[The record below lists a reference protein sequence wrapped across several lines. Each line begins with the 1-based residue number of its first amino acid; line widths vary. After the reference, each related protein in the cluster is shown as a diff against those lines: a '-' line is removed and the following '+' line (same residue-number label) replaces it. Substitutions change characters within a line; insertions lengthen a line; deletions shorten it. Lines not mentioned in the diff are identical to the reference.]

1 MEGTRDQVRV
11 ENGPTRCP
19 FCHESV
25 APAADDWV
33 ACSQCLG
40 RHHAACW
47 EEGAAC
53 AGCGHAGRLT
63 AGEAQAA
70 PRPAGSSFTP
80 VEPGAGERPIAEAR
94 RQVAIHFDRKAHNE
108 WWWLE
113 GIVGPLTLGLVPLAL
128 GERRLR
134 RQDER
139 LAASLRPL
147 PADLDPDLAQRIDA
161 GRRKRLGSR
170 ARPLLFSVTALVAGL
185 TILWAIVGLNTVEQ
199 AYNPYRDG
207 WEAYDAAR
215 DAFELGLIVGW
226 LALTAACTGY
236 LHTLREVVRAHELRR
251 LFEALV
257 LRAAPSAE
265 ADKVLQA
272 TAEGWT
278 LRRIVDTVLTVLA
291 FVPVVGLLVWPF
303 LCLRMGG
310 ALKLHDRHEELLD
323 ERVPPPRARAKGEDG
338 GA

>member
-1 MEGTRDQVRV
+1 MEAARDQVRV

-70 PRPAGSSFTP
+70 PRPEGASFTP
-80 VEPGAGERPIAEAR
+80 VEPAAGERPIADVR
-94 RQVAIHFDRKAHNE
+94 RQVATHFDRKAHND

-113 GIVGPLTLGLVPLAL
+113 GIVGPLTLGLVPLVL

-134 RQDER
+134 QQDER

-147 PADLDPDLAQRIDA
+147 PADLDPDLAQRIEA
-161 GRRKRLGSR
+161 GRRKRLASR
-170 ARPLLFSVTALVAGL
+170 TRALLFGGATLVAAL
-185 TILWAIVGLNTVEQ
+185 TLLWAIVGLNTIQ
-199 AYNPYRDG
+199 SSYDPYRS
-207 WEAYDAAR
+207 WEAYREAR
-215 DAFELGLIVGW
+215 DVFEFGLIAGW

-236 LHTLREVVRAHELRR
+236 LHTVREVVRAHELRR

-257 LRAAPSAE
+257 LRAAPPAD

-291 FVPVVGLLVWPF
+291 FVPGLGLLVWPF

-310 ALKLHDRHEELLD
+310 ALKLHDRHEELVD
-323 ERVPPPRARAKGEDG
+323 ERVPPRPCVKGQEPS
-338 GA
+338 A